1 MTGYG
6 NGGPDP
12 DAAERENDI
21 GPSVPQT
28 AAEHLVTDDE
38 RRREESRYRRLWRS
52 AVAVTLSVALAPLF
66 LMLVVNH
73 WLEQTSAENQIRS
86 DLTRVLSDTTRSLSF
101 IIRER
106 LSALQFLVENEGYTG
121 LEEPAALVA
130 THRHLKSAFG
140 GFVDLGLIDDDGV
153 QRHYVGPYSLS
164 GHDYRQ
170 DPWFHG
176 AVVRGNYVSNVF
188 LGHRDYPHFVIAV
201 RGEREDNRPF
211 VLRATLDMDLI
222 AKLVALQNRRG
233 ADEVFLVDSEGTLQT
248 PTRNL
253 GGALEACPLPVPP
266 YSPEIELSEEI
277 CRDRP
282 VILGYAYIE
291 GSPFILIALESVERG
306 LSSWIRTSPAL
317 LVFFAISAV
326 LILIVVFSSASLL
339 VRQIRIADERRMR
352 MFHSIE
358 YTNKMATIGRL
369 AASVAHEINNPL
381 AIINEK
387 AGLLGDMVSATPGW
401 PHRDRVKGVL
411 ESIGKSVGRCS
422 AVTQR
427 LLGFTRR
434 MDPRRET
441 LDLADLLREV
451 FGFLGKET
459 EHRNIEVR
467 FDLPEDLPP
476 IESDRG
482 QLQQV
487 FLNILNNAI
496 AAVASG
502 GKIEI
507 GAAPLA
513 TNRVEVWIR
522 DDGCGISEENLKHI
536 FEPFFSTKGDFGT
549 GLGLSITF
557 GIVKRLGGEIRVQ
570 SREGVGTTFTVR
582 LPVKAEGR
590 AG

>member
-6 NGGPDP
+6 DGGSDLPATERED
-12 DAAERENDI
+12 DAAAAA
-21 GPSVPQT
+21 PQT

-52 AVAVTLSVALAPLF
+52 AVAVTLSVALAPLV
-66 LMLVVNH
+66 LMLAVNH

-101 IIRER
+101 VIRER
-106 LSALQFLVENEGYTG
+106 LSALQFLVEDKGYAG
-121 LEEPAALVA
+121 LDEPAVLAA

-140 GFVDLGLIDDDGV
+140 GFVDLGIIDDDGV
-153 QRHYVGPYSLS
+153 QRHYVGPYALE
-164 GHDYRQ
+164 GHDYRE

-176 AVVRGNYVSNVF
+176 AVLQGTFVSNVF

-201 RGEREDNRPF
+201 RGEREDDRPF

-233 ADEVFLVDSEGTLQT
+233 ADEVFLVDAEGTLQT
-248 PTRNL
+248 PTRTL
-253 GGALEACPLPVPP
+253 GGALQQSPLPVPP
-266 YSPEIELSEEI
+266 YSPEIELSEET
-277 CRDRP
+277 CLDRP
-282 VILGYAYIE
+282 VILGYSYIE
-291 GSPFILIALESVERG
+291 GSPFILLAIETIHRG
-306 LSSWIRTSPAL
+306 PSSWIRTSPAL

-326 LILIVVFSSASLL
+326 LILIVVFWSASLL
-339 VRQIRIADERRMR
+339 VRQIRIADERRAQ

-387 AGLLGDMVSATPGW
+387 AGLLGDMVEATPSW
-401 PHRDRVKGVL
+401 PHRERVKGVL

-434 MDPRRET
+434 MEPRREM
-441 LDLADLLREV
+441 LGLAELLREV

-459 EHRNIEVR
+459 EHRNIEVS
-467 FDLPEDLPP
+467 FDIAPDLPS

-496 AAVASG
+496 AAVSTG

-513 TNRVEVWIR
+513 ANRVEVWIR
-522 DDGCGISEENLKHI
+522 DDGCGISEENVKHI

-549 GLGLSITF
+549 GLGLSITY

-570 SREGVGTTFTVR
+570 SGEGVGTTFTVR